1 MVRPVGR
8 LGRQFAFVPAVV
20 GTDFRAFLG
29 AATFNS
35 VALTWEGTTGGRFR
49 IYRWTPSSA
58 GLLATVTGNTYTD
71 TTVLANTA
79 YNYSIVELD
88 GSNNEVAFSNEIGVT
103 TPVAP
108 LPDPD
113 PTPGDTV
120 APTDPTITAL
130 PVAFGG
136 SFKVFVTVG
145 ASFDAGGLDRYTV
158 SLNDQFNRT
167 LDPDDFAFDAT
178 TFELGPGDGLAEGTE
193 YVITVTAVD
202 LAGNASQTV
211 GTTFTTP
218 VLTPPFLLTTLG
230 TATPA
235 ATASFSNLL
244 TGEFLGGVGGTGI
257 GGTADSGGFAY
268 TPAPADD
275 NFSITGRVASL
286 FGGNPHGG
294 IAIREGIAAGAPM
307 VSFTVAADGASLR
320 TRSTANANAVGQAIS
335 VTPPIWLRLEYAS
348 GAITASTSPDGVT
361 WTVRGT
367 TSLTFN
373 GVPLVGFVYASRV
386 NSTATTAA
394 FDNFRPLLTPPDT
407 TAPSVP
413 TLSAT
418 TTGTGSIRL
427 DWTASTD
434 AASGVRE
441 YRLTRDTVPIAV
453 VPFGVLT
460 YTDTGLTAGTAYT
473 YGIQAVDN
481 AGNVSAE
488 DTEIATTTAV
498 ASDLGTWLP
507 IPEITVNAGFTGN
520 IDTDLAPY
528 YQPPSGQKL
537 DSLAISST
545 NETGGSVTASYPS
558 GVTGSIVSN
567 TTLRLACTSAS
578 AGSVSNLHVVP
589 TISAISLPG
598 GSTIEDDWAA
608 RAGGAGVFLRN
619 NMTQYANQAELK
631 AAGLYD
637 QVAFNP
643 GTDSECDLYTSGTVP
658 ILSGGKC
665 LRLRTFSTAERNG
678 GVWRVPA
685 WPGAR
690 NGFYVQVQIAL
701 NRAARAWRRTGTDGQ
716 VKFMNLGQVGT
727 GQLTLTMFRHAGFPT
742 LMLNGSTALERV
754 VSASGSYPGDR
765 YYHTAVDAGTPAV
778 TSLATGNA
786 RYGVSWRLYSSS
798 SPRYSAPYIG
808 TNAANNY
815 MDARSFTFPDPE
827 AVAAGSVPFEQDDW
841 LVVEIYYNAPNQF
854 RLWAAPRG
862 SAPVRQA
869 GDWTPSTGSLSVSSL
884 GNSTVAQVELMN
896 YDTAADPEPGY
907 RPTFE
912 TYFAEFIASTNWI
925 PFPGHL
931 AGTEP

>member
-1 MVRPVGR
+1 
-8 LGRQFAFVPAVV
+8 
-20 GTDFRAFLG
+20 
-29 AATFNS
+29 
-35 VALTWEGTTGGRFR
+35 
-49 IYRWTPSSA
+49 
-58 GLLATVTGNTYTD
+58 
-71 TTVLANTA
+71 
-79 YNYSIVELD
+79 
-88 GSNNEVAFSNEIGVT
+88 VT

-108 LPDPD
+108 TPDPD

-120 APTDPTITAL
+120 APTDPTIAAV

-167 LDPDDFAFDAT
+167 LDPAAFAFDAF
-178 TFELGPGDGLAEGTE
+178 TFDLGPGDGLAEGTE

-244 TGEFLGGVGGTGI
+244 TGEFLGNVGGTGI

-294 IAIREGIAAGAPM
+294 IAIREGIAAGSPM

-320 TRSTANANAVGQAIS
+320 TRSTANANAVGEAIS
-335 VTPPIWLRLEYAS
+335 VTPAIWLRLEYAS

-373 GVPLVGFVYASRV
+373 GVPLVGFVFASRV
-386 NSTATTAA
+386 NGTSTTAA
-394 FDNFRPLLTPPDT
+394 LDSFARVLTPPDT

-441 YRLTRDTVPIAV
+441 YRLTRNTVSIAN

-460 YTDTGLTAGTAYT
+460 YTDTGLAAGTAYT

-498 ASDLGTWLP
+498 VADLGTWLP

-520 IDTDLAPY
+520 IDTPLAPY

-545 NETGGSVTASYPS
+545 NETGGSVTAAYPS
-558 GVTGSIVSN
+558 GVAGSIVSN

-589 TISAISLPG
+589 TISAISSSGGPG
-598 GSTIEDDWAA
+598 DTETDWAT
-608 RAGGAGVFLRN
+608 RSGGAGVFLAN
-619 NMTQYANQAELK
+619 NFTQYANTAALV
-631 AAGLYD
+631 AAGLAD
-637 QVAFNP
+637 QVSP
-643 GTDSECDLYTSGTVP
+643 GFGTACDVVLYTGTGGPP
-658 ILSGGKC
+658 ILSGGKA
-665 LRLRTFSTAERNG
+665 LEIQSFGNAAQNMGTWRLPS
-678 GVWRVPA
+678 
-685 WPGAR
+685 WPGVT
-690 NGFYVQVQIAL
+690 NGFYIQFHVAM
-701 NRAARAWRRTGTDGQ
+701 NRAGIWWRKNGTSGQ
-716 VKFMNLGQVGT
+716 CKLANLGT
-727 GQLTLTMFRHAGFPT
+727 ATSGQLTLTNPRQFGFPG
-742 LMLNGSTALERV
+742 LMLNASDQLERV
-754 VSASGSYPGDR
+754 TSLDR
-765 YYHTAVDAGTPAV
+765 YFQTAIDDGSPASPATILQGIQRFAISRGWGAGSGALNDA
-778 TSLATGNA
+778 
-786 RYGVSWRLYSSS
+786 SS
-798 SPRYSAPYIG
+798 YNG
-808 TNAANNY
+808 TNAALNY
-815 MDARSFTFPDPE
+815 IDGRGFTCPSPDAVT
-827 AVAAGSVPFEQDDW
+827 AGGVPFLEDDW
-841 LVVEIYYNAPNQF
+841 IVVEMYYSQPSGF
-854 RLWAAPRG
+854 RLWAAERG
-862 SAPVRQA
+862 DAPVRIA
-869 GDWTPSTGSLSVSSL
+869 GDWTPSTGSLSVSAL
-884 GNSTVAQVELMN
+884 GSAGNNAGGIRQVEFMH
-896 YDTAADPEPGY
+896 YDTPALAETGY
-907 RPTFE
+907 RPTIKTWFGE
-912 TYFAEFIASTNWI
+912 VIASTNWI